1 MNTSTNET
9 IIKTNAETYI
19 NLLVS
24 IEAGVGMLQIFIGVC
39 DADRQRE
46 NIIANYE
53 RELALIYHPYRVYL
67 DRQEPSLKKAINKQI
82 LDQENAIATVLG
94 AEKLGLFNEDE
105 SLKKFFGYL
114 QWTREALREFKMPII
129 LWIPSRIYQQIAKKA
144 PDFWSW
150 RNGVFVFQIEPSFVT
165 NEELIRQT
173 FDFIENDQP
182 SSIFSPEQLET
193 SLAEAINQ
201 WGENSSKLGTLYN
214 QLGNLYT
221 NRIKSGK
228 ATDRIQE
235 LTLAEE
241 YLKQAIVLQTEFQ
254 QQENLATSLN
264 NLAGL
269 YRSQGRYNEAESLY
283 LQSLDICKRQL
294 GDDHLDVATS
304 LNNQGG
310 SNSLNGLGNAYN
322 SLGQYQTA
330 IDFHQQSL
338 KIKREIGDVQGEGN
352 SLIGL
357 GNAYNSLGQ
366 YQTAIDFYQQS
377 LKITREIGDV
387 RGESNSLI
395 GLGGAYN
402 SLGQYQTAI
411 DFYQQSLKIKREIGD
426 VRGESN
432 SLNGLGNAYNSLG
445 QYQTA
450 IDFHQQSLKI
460 KREIGD
466 VQGEGNS

>member
-1 MNTSTNET
+1 
-9 IIKTNAETYI
+9 
-19 NLLVS
+19 
-24 IEAGVGMLQIFIGVC
+24 
-39 DADRQRE
+39 
-46 NIIANYE
+46 
-53 RELALIYHPYRVYL
+53 
-67 DRQEPSLKKAINKQI
+67 
-82 LDQENAIATVLG
+82 
-94 AEKLGLFNEDE
+94 
-105 SLKKFFGYL
+105 
-114 QWTREALREFKMPII
+114 
-129 LWIPSRIYQQIAKKA
+129 
-144 PDFWSW
+144 
-150 RNGVFVFQIEPSFVT
+150 
-165 NEELIRQT
+165 
-173 FDFIENDQP
+173 
-182 SSIFSPEQLET
+182 IFSPEQLET

-201 WGENSSKLGTLYN
+201 WGENSSKLGTIYN

-387 RGESNSLI
+387 GGESNSLI
-395 GLGGAYN
+395 GLGNAYY
-402 SLGQYQTAI
+402 SLGQ
-411 DFYQQSLKIKREIGD
+411 
-426 VRGESN
+426 
-432 SLNGLGNAYNSLG
+432 
-445 QYQTA
+445 
-450 IDFHQQSLKI
+450 
-460 KREIGD
+460 
-466 VQGEGNS
+466 

>member
-53 RELALIYHPYRVYL
+53 RELASIYHPYRVYL

-173 FDFIENDQP
+173 FDVIENDQP

-338 KIKREIGDVQGEGN
+338 KIKREIGDVGGESY
-352 SLIGL
+352 SLNGL
-357 GNAYNSLGQ
+357 GNVYDSLGQYQTAIDFYQQSLKIFREIGDVGGESASLNNLGAAYDSLGQ

-377 LKITREIGDV
+377 LKITMEIGDV
-387 RGESNSLI
+387 RGESNSL
-395 GLGGAYN
+395 GN
-402 SLGQYQTAI
+402 
-411 DFYQQSLKIKREIGD
+411 
-426 VRGESN
+426 
-432 SLNGLGNAYNSLG
+432 LGNAYNS
-445 QYQTA
+445 
-450 IDFHQQSLKI
+450 
-460 KREIGD
+460 
-466 VQGEGNS
+466 